1 MGNYTTPRY
10 GTSQAPIHDGVFLHP
25 SSLTPIVQ
33 NSPRP
38 STTKQSVQ
46 SADPSDWRRMA
57 EEWAKAKQRGDGG
70 YSTPMSD
77 GGRHTPRSR

>member
-10 GTSQAPIHDGVFLHP
+10 GASQAVHDGVFLHP

-33 NSPRP
+33 SSPRQ
-38 STTKQSVQ
+38 STPRATVQ
-46 SADPSDWRRMA
+46 SSDPNDWRRMA
-57 EEWAKAKQRGDGG
+57 EEWAKGKQRGDGG

>member
-10 GTSQAPIHDGVFLHP
+10 GAAPAPVHDGVFLHP
-25 SSLTPIVQ
+25 SSLTPVVQ
-33 NSPRP
+33 SSPRP
-38 STTKQSVQ
+38 SSSKPPV
-46 SADPSDWRRMA
+46 SADPNDWRRMA

>member
-10 GTSQAPIHDGVFLHP
+10 GTTQAPVHDGVFLHP

-33 NSPRP
+33 SSPRP
-38 STTKQSVQ
+38 SAPRPPVP

-57 EEWAKAKQRGDGG
+57 EEWAKAAKQRGDG